1 MEGYWKDRRV
11 TQLLSDL
18 SQSVFSSLGLPETEN
33 SLGITPN
40 EARREC
46 IVLIDGMGM
55 NALKLVGS
63 TLPIFQQLKHQ
74 TQLSATFPSTTS
86 SSLTSLGTGRHVGS
100 HGMVGYTMRVPH
112 SGSPERLL
120 NALKWDERVDPHM
133 WQSQKT
139 LFERGSEHGL
149 KVSHVAAKRYE
160 DTGFT
165 RAALRGAN
173 YRGVNVIDDMVRETG
188 LALRDSGS
196 FAYVYINDV
205 DDASHR
211 EGLGSEKFHSAMAR
225 AAELITK
232 LVENLPKGSRMWI
245 TADHGM
251 INRDDFCVLGKGND
265 LLQNV
270 SLLGGEPRV
279 RYLYLRPG
287 TIEETRSQW
296 QDYLGDKITIYS
308 REEAINR
315 GLFGPDVEE
324 RNIERIGD
332 LIVIANHNFILVE
345 PDREELQL
353 AMVGHHGGVTAAET
367 EIPLLMQQI

>member
-1 MEGYWKDRRV
+1 
-11 TQLLSDL
+11 
-18 SQSVFSSLGLPETEN
+18 
-33 SLGITPN
+33 
-40 EARREC
+40 
-46 IVLIDGMGM
+46 
-55 NALKLVGS
+55 
-63 TLPIFQQLKHQ
+63 
-74 TQLSATFPSTTS
+74 
-86 SSLTSLGTGRHVGS
+86 
-100 HGMVGYTMRVPH
+100 
-112 SGSPERLL
+112 
-120 NALKWDERVDPHM
+120 
-133 WQSQKT
+133 
-139 LFERGSEHGL
+139 
-149 KVSHVAAKRYE
+149 
-160 DTGFT
+160 
-165 RAALRGAN
+165 
-173 YRGVNVIDDMVRETG
+173 
-188 LALRDSGS
+188 
-196 FAYVYINDV
+196 
-205 DDASHR
+205 
-211 EGLGSEKFHSAMAR
+211 MAR

-315 GLFGPDVEE
+315 ELFGPDVEE

-345 PDREELQL
+345 IGR
-353 AMVGHHGGVTAAET
+353 AHV
-367 EIPLLMQQI
+367 